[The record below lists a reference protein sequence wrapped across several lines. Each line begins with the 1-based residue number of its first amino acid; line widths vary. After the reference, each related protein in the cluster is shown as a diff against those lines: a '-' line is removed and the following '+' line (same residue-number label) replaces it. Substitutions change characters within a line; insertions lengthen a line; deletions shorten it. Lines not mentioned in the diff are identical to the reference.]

1 MRKCG
6 PYKRQG
12 RLKQMREKEVNCLRN
27 ERVSRNLRILV
38 TFLLILVP
46 VCHIFGSMN
55 SNNKF
60 GGSTMTSKYPGTCRN
75 CREQFP
81 AGTQINWSRD
91 NGATHQVCPPP
102 STPEVKTAPEQLV
115 PGVYET
121 PAGQIYVVK
130 PTREDK
136 TRLYAKKLQELNG
149 DYRTTEA
156 GGRVDF
162 EFVYERG
169 AIYNIRLADR
179 MPLERAKELITLY
192 GRCIA
197 CNRHLKAAKSVEN
210 GIGPVCIKQ
219 FGPVLNPEVE
229 TADGRQIVRAA

>member
-1 MRKCG
+1 MS
-6 PYKRQG
+6 RQ
-12 RLKQMREKEVNCLRN
+12 MM
-27 ERVSRNLRILV
+27 S
-38 TFLLILVP
+38 
-46 VCHIFGSMN
+46 
-55 SNNKF
+55 KF
-60 GGSTMTSKYPGTCRN
+60 PGTCRN
-75 CREQFP
+75 CQEQFP
-81 AGTQINWSRD
+81 AGTEILWSRD
-91 NGATHQVCPPP
+91 EGARHYYPCNSVVSAPKP
-102 STPEVKTAPEQLV
+102 APELLV

-121 PAGQIYVVK
+121 AAGQIYVVK

-136 TRLYAKKLQELNG
+136 SRLYAKRLQELNG

-156 GGRVDF
+156 GSRVDF

-169 AIYNIRLADR
+169 AIFNIKLADR

-210 GIGPVCIKQ
+210 GIGPVCIKN

-229 TADGRQIVRAA
+229 TADGRNIIRRAA